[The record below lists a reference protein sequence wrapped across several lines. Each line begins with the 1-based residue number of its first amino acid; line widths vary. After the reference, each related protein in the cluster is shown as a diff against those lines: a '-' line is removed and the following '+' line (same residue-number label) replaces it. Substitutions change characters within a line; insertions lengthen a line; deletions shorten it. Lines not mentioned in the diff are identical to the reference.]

1 MSCRKGLILTVETTP
16 TTQQRRAERIRL
28 PQPVPA
34 MLGELLSRLVEVS
47 LIGCRL
53 EHADRVEM
61 RAVLPL
67 RFHWQGE
74 EIVLRATVMRSELQ
88 MVEGKMTRVSGLQFC
103 TTVEDSP
110 AAVRRILNSLL
121 EPKPAAPAMPTRVPF
136 LRLDDEVPEGGTFL
150 ECSFENGRWRRMH
163 IAELRHPRN
172 GFTVPLPVADG
183 ELDSLCRAYEE
194 VDDAARARM
203 RAKIDLLV
211 AQTRA
216 RR

>member
-1 MSCRKGLILTVETTP
+1 
-16 TTQQRRAERIRL
+16 
-28 PQPVPA
+28 
-34 MLGELLSRLVEVS
+34 MLGELLGRLVEIS
-47 LIGCRL
+47 LIGCRV
-53 EHADRVEM
+53 EHAGRVEM
-61 RAVLPL
+61 RSVLPL

-74 EIVLRATVMRSELQ
+74 EVVIRTTVMRSEMQ
-88 MVEGKMTRVSGLQFC
+88 MVEGKMTFVSGLQFC
-103 TTVEDSP
+103 TAVEDSP
-110 AAVRRILNSLL
+110 AAVRRILNSLI
-121 EPKPAAPAMPTRVPF
+121 EPKPAAAAPKTPVMPTRVPF

-172 GFTVPLPVADG
+172 GFTVPLPVGDG

-194 VDDAARARM
+194 VDNAARTRM
-203 RAKIDLLV
+203 RARIDLLF